1 MPFEGKAIKM
11 KIHLEL
17 IELDKLN
24 TFTSHDSFKL
34 LNKNTQQ
41 LIELADMEPLNL
53 TSIKFAL

>member
-41 LIELADMEPLNL
+41 LIELADMEPLKL